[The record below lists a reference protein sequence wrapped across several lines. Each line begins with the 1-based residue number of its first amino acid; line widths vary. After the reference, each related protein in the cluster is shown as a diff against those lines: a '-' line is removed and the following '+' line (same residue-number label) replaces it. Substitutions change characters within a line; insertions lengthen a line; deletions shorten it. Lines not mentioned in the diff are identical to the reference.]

1 MKQKYISKPKRPTEK
16 QPEGHQPEMPTERP
30 QGQAPEKAEIE
41 PIQDLNGL
49 PNRDLFRLSEVA
61 DYLQVS
67 VSTIRLWKDHGYFQ
81 VEKMRGTVW
90 ITKASI
96 LKFRLKNRIQP

>member
-1 MKQKYISKPKRPTEK
+1 MARKKSVKGHRPET
-16 QPEGHQPEMPTERP
+16 PTERP
-30 QGQAPEKAEIE
+30 QGPAPIPPPVPEKVETE
-41 PIQDLNGL
+41 PIEDLNGL

-90 ITKASI
+90 ITRLSI
-96 LKFRLKNRIQP
+96 LKFRLKNRVQP